1 MRNPGLFLALAL
13 ALAGLLWFGFG
24 VFSGARDATGGPPAG
39 PAEPIRGGAAVR
51 ASAPRAQ
58 GTLPP
63 LEATASAPVS
73 NGIPALALPSLP
85 PGAPTLSPE
94 QLEDIVRHQ
103 PAPVPG
109 ATPGARPART
119 HAPGQ
124 LSPQAVR
131 HGIDAAR
138 PAVSKCYDEA
148 LQRSP
153 ALAGKLLVK
162 FVVAQDDGKG
172 RILEADIEEEG
183 SDAPMLNPFL
193 GMCVLK
199 ALGEIEYPV
208 PEGVDGGEGEI
219 VVRFPF
225 QFSADPAGVS
235 KPKP

>member
-1 MRNPGLFLALAL
+1 MRNPGLFLAVAL
-13 ALAGLLWFGFG
+13 AFAGLLWFGL
-24 VFSGARDATGGPPAG
+24 GAFRGGASVGPPAG
-39 PAEPIRGGAAVR
+39 PAEPIRAGADDR
-51 ASAPRAQ
+51 TTAPRPA

-63 LEATASAPVS
+63 LEAMASAPEAVAH
-73 NGIPALALPSLP
+73 PAAPLPSLP

-138 PAVSKCYDEA
+138 PAVAKCYDEA
-148 LQRSP
+148 LQQSP

-162 FVVAQDDGKG
+162 FVIAQDDGKG
-172 RILEADIEEEG
+172 RILEAEIEEEG

-225 QFSADPAGVS
+225 QFSADPAGA
-235 KPKP
+235 PKP

>member
-1 MRNPGLFLALAL
+1 MEDSMRNPGLVLAVALAL
-13 ALAGLLWFGFG
+13 AALLWFGL
-24 VFSGARDATGGPPAG
+24 SLRQGAEPALESPPPG
-39 PAEPIRGGAAVR
+39 PAEPIRAGGGDRAVE
-51 ASAPRAQ
+51 PRAA
-58 GTLPP
+58 GTLPALGAAP
-63 LEATASAPVS
+63 ISATATPSGAT
-73 NGIPALALPSLP
+73 PSLP
-85 PGAPTLSPE
+85 PGFPTLSAR
-94 QLEDIVRHQ
+94 QLADIVRHQ

-138 PAVSKCYDEA
+138 PAVTRCYDEA
-148 LQRSP
+148 LRQSP

-225 QFSADPAGVS
+225 QFSASPAK
-235 KPKP
+235 KP

>member
-1 MRNPGLFLALAL
+1 MRNPGLFLVVALAL
-13 ALAGLLWFGFG
+13 AALLWFGFG
-24 VFSGARDATGGPPAG
+24 VFSGAKDASGGPPAG
-39 PAEPIRGGAAVR
+39 PAEAIRAAGAEAR
-51 ASAPRAQ
+51 AP

-63 LEATASAPVS
+63 LGGTL
-73 NGIPALALPSLP
+73 PAKGVPGVGDAAPSLP
-85 PGAPTLSPE
+85 PGFPTLSRE

-109 ATPGARPART
+109 ATPGARPTRT

-138 PAVSKCYDEA
+138 PAVTKCYDEA

-153 ALAGKLLVK
+153 ELAGKLLVK

-172 RILEADIEEEG
+172 RILEAEIEEKG

-208 PEGVDGGEGEI
+208 PEGVDGGEGEV

-225 QFSADPAGVS
+225 QFSAVKAP
-235 KPKP
+235 